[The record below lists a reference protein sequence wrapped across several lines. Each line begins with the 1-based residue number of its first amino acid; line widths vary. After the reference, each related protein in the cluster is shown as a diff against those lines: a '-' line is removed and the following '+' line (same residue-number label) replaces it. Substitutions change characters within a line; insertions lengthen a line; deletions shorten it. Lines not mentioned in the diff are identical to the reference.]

1 MYRHGASEHGL
12 VVALAVGVFG
22 LDVLK
27 GLFQTKQFYDE
38 EAMIRQRQTY
48 SRGSI
53 EFLWLRRDVE
63 Q

>member
-1 MYRHGASEHGL
+1 M
-12 VVALAVGVFG
+12 VALAVGVFG